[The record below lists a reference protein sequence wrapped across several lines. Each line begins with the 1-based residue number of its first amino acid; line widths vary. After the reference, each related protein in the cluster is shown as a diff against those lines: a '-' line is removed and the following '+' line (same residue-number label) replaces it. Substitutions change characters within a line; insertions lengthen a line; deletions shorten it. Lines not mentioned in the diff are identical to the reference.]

1 MPKLTNETKQKN
13 DFAKVAYII
22 NYAIILLEAVFFH
35 LRLFLLFNLAKVYN
49 HNVKILFLKKIM
61 F

>member
-1 MPKLTNETKQKN
+1 MPKLTNETKHKN
-13 DFAKVAYII
+13 DFANVAYII

-49 HNVKILFLKKIM
+49 HNVKILF
-61 F
+61 